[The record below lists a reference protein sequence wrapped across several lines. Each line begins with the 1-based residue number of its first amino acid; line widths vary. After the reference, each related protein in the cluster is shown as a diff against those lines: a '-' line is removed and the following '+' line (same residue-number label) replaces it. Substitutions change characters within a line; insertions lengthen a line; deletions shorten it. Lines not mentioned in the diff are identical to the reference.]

1 MAAQATARSRAWAKN
16 SPLRVIAGMMMMI
29 ALAVACALAALLL
42 ILRLRRQAAEARLA
56 RAAADPGDGVVSM
69 RETLL
74 RRIDRYSEPRF

>member
-1 MAAQATARSRAWAKN
+1 MAARAAARSRAWAKN

>member
-1 MAAQATARSRAWAKN
+1 MAARAAARSRAWAKN

-29 ALAVACALAALLL
+29 ALAVACAFAALLL